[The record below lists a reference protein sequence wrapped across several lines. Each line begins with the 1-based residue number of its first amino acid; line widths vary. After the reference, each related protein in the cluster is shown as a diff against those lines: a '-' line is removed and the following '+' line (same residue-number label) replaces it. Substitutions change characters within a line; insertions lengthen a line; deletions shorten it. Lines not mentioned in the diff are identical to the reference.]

1 MCLTVLGEILI
12 WSRDRLT
19 RFEVAR
25 LVGARALQIALGA
38 PILIKTEEIEPIE
51 IAKLEFKEILI
62 PITIKR
68 KLPSGEEMVIDVKA
82 AIKNWLID
90 HKGEI

>member
-1 MCLTVLGEILI
+1 MRLTALGEILI
-12 WSRDRLT
+12 WSKDRLT

-25 LVGARALQIALGA
+25 LIGARALQIALGA
-38 PILIKTEEIEPIE
+38 PVLVKTEEIEPIK

-62 PITIKR
+62 PMTIKR
-68 KLPSGEEMVIDVKA
+68 KLPSGEEMIIDIKA

-90 HKGEI
+90 HNGEI